1 MLRFLW
7 LLLALGFTACSG
19 QTGHVRAGPPRLLSE
34 RTGGWRPEVRA
45 RLDALL
51 TEHGRSSPSYNPRRR
66 PVAVFDLDNTLI
78 KNDVGD
84 ALMSWMVEHDELHAP
99 PEGDWRRTSS
109 HLTDGAVQ
117 ALSGACAGAVGP
129 EGRLLTRQHVRC
141 ASAVLGIYLEGKTPE
156 GVQAW
161 RRTTTATL
169 NASYAWAAQLLAGHT
184 PSRLRE
190 LASEALAVAL
200 VEPVGAKRRIAGHE
214 LASSIRV
221 YDAQRDLIEAM
232 HANGFEVW
240 VVSASPQPAV
250 EVVAAQLGVPAHQ
263 VIGIRNVYVEGR
275 AQPVFEGCGPVPDG
289 QDTLMTYDEGKRCW
303 INKRVFGLPA
313 EAQSRRAED
322 PASRPLFAAG
332 DSDTDVAMLQDAV
345 GLKLVIRRNKRRLM
359 CNALANWQGTWL
371 IQPMFLAPVAPMGPV
386 PCGSHVEGPV
396 LDEQGRPIPDQ
407 YDAGP

>member
-1 MLRFLW
+1 MLRW
-7 LLLALGFTACSG
+7 LCLSWVLGFTACSG
-19 QTGHVRAGPPRLLSE
+19 PAAHLRADPPRLLSV
-34 RTGGWRPEVRA
+34 RTGGWRPEVRE

-84 ALMSWMVEHDELHAP
+84 VLMAWMVEHDELHAP
-99 PEGDWRRTSS
+99 PGGDWRWTSS
-109 HLTDGAVQ
+109 HLTDAALQ
-117 ALSGACAGAVGP
+117 SLSGACVDAASP
-129 EGRLLTRQHVRC
+129 EGRLLTRLHERC

-156 GVQAW
+156 GASAW
-161 RRTTTATL
+161 RQGTTATL
-169 NASYAWAAQLLAGHT
+169 HASYAWAAQLLAGHT

-200 VEPVGAKRRIAGHE
+200 VEPIGAKRRIAGYE

-232 HANGFEVW
+232 QANGFEVW

-250 EVVAAQLGVPAHQ
+250 EVVAARLGIPAHQ

-289 QDTLMTYDEGKRCW
+289 KDTLMTYDEGKRCW
-303 INKRVFGLPA
+303 VNKRIFGLPV
-313 EAQSRRAED
+313 EAQLRRAED

-332 DSDTDVAMLQDAV
+332 DSDTDVSMLQDAV
-345 GLKLVIRRNKRRLM
+345 GLKLVIRRNKRRIM
-359 CNALANWQGTWL
+359 CNALANRNGTWL
-371 IQPMFLAPVAPMGPV
+371 LQPMFLAPVAPMGPV
-386 PCGSHVEGPV
+386 PCGSHADGPV
-396 LDEQGRPIPDQ
+396 LDEEGRPIPDQ
-407 YDAGP
+407 QDAGP